1 MESAGILT
9 HSQTWVIIAFVI
21 FFALFGRKLW
31 QAIAGM
37 LDRRAETVRTELA
50 EASRLRR
57 EAEALLADAAS
68 RREQA
73 AADAVRLLEGAQ
85 AEASRLAQASAQEAQ
100 ASAQRR
106 ERMALDRIA
115 AAEKAAITG
124 VRLAAT
130 EIAMA
135 AAEQVIRDELGADA
149 DAPLVDSAIAG
160 LPAAL
165 SRKAA

>member
-1 MESAGILT
+1 MDSAGFLT
-9 HSQTWVIIAFVI
+9 DAKTWVVISFFI
-21 FFALFGRKLW
+21 FFALFGRRLW
-31 QAIAGM
+31 QTIAGM
-37 LDRRAETVRTELA
+37 LDRRTETVRIELA

-57 EAEALLADAAS
+57 EAEALLADATS
-68 RREQA
+68 RRQQA
-73 AADAVRLLEGAQ
+73 EAYAVRLLEGAQ
-85 AEASRLAQASAQEAQ
+85 AEAARVAETAAREAQ

-115 AAEKAAITG
+115 AAEKAAVTG

-135 AAEQVIRDELGADA
+135 AAEQVIRDELGAEA
-149 DAPLVDSAIAG
+149 DAPLVDTAIAG